1 MDFKNYLETS
11 WRLTLQYIVPL
22 ILLTLVL
29 FGLIIF
35 TLGILAPVAMAGY
48 MQSILFMLR
57 DGREPK
63 LQDLFSQ
70 MNLFLPLLGFG
81 FVVFIATTVGFILLL
96 IPGVLVILGV
106 SFTCIYM
113 LPLMTDQKL
122 GLIDAIK
129 TSYAMSMKGSIAD
142 HVVMIIIFL
151 GIVMIGNA
159 VFIGSLFTKAGKH
172 SGGIYIRFTRVSS
185 SLVTLETFEKCLILF
200 KFKAGEDFNHRHT
213 LSISRIKI

>member
-159 VFIGSLFTKAGKH
+159 VFIGSLFTQPLATVFLLLVYDGKIRGENVPNKA
-172 SGGIYIRFTRVSS
+172 
-185 SLVTLETFEKCLILF
+185 
-200 KFKAGEDFNHRHT
+200 
-213 LSISRIKI
+213 

>member
-1 MDFKNYLETS
+1 MDFKTYLENS

-35 TLGILAPVAMAGY
+35 TLGILAPVVLAGY
-48 MQSILFMLR
+48 MQSILYMLR

-81 FVVFIATTVGFILLL
+81 VVVFLATAVGFVLLI
-96 IPGVLVILGV
+96 IPGVMVMFGI

-122 GLIDAIK
+122 GLIDAVK
-129 TSYAMSMKGSIAD
+129 TSYAMSMKGSLAD
-142 HVVMIIIFL
+142 HFVMIIIFF
-151 GIVMIGNA
+151 GIIMIGNA
-159 VFIGSLFTKAGKH
+159 VFIGSLFAHPLATVFLLMV
-172 SGGIYIRFTRVSS
+172 YD
-185 SLVTLETFEKCLILF
+185 EK
-200 KFKAGEDFNHRHT
+200 
-213 LSISRIKI
+213 IKEKVPNNI

>member
-11 WRLTLQYIVPL
+11 WSLTLQYIVPL
-22 ILLTLVL
+22 ILLTLVF
-29 FGLIIF
+29 FGLTIF

-81 FVVFIATTVGFILLL
+81 IVVFIATAVGFILLV
-96 IPGVLVILGV
+96 IPGVLVVFGV

-122 GLIDAIK
+122 GLMDAVK
-129 TSYAMSMKGSIAD
+129 TSYAMSVKGSITD
-142 HVVMIIIFL
+142 HFVMIIIFV
-151 GIVMIGNA
+151 GIIMIGNA
-159 VFIGSLFTKAGKH
+159 VFIGSLFTQPLATVFLLL
-172 SGGIYIRFTRVSS
+172 IYDEKINDLPIDLQSLTRQ
-185 SLVTLETFEKCLILF
+185 KN
-200 KFKAGEDFNHRHT
+200 G
-213 LSISRIKI
+213 

>member
-1 MDFKNYLETS
+1 MDFKHYLETS
-11 WRLTLQYIVPL
+11 WSLTLQYIVPL

-70 MNLFLPLLGFG
+70 MNLFFPLLGFG
-81 FVVFIATTVGFILLL
+81 LVVFIATTVGFILLL

-129 TSYAMSMKGSIAD
+129 TSYAMSIKGSIAD
-142 HVVMIIIFL
+142 HFVMIIIFL

-159 VFIGSLFTKAGKH
+159 VFI
-172 SGGIYIRFTRVSS
+172 
-185 SLVTLETFEKCLILF
+185 
-200 KFKAGEDFNHRHT
+200 
-213 LSISRIKI
+213 

>member
-1 MDFKNYLETS
+1 MDFKTYLENS

-35 TLGILAPVAMAGY
+35 TLGILAPVVLAGY
-48 MQSILFMLR
+48 MQSILYMLR

-81 FVVFIATTVGFILLL
+81 VVVFLATAVGFVLLV
-96 IPGVLVILGV
+96 IPGVMVMFGI

-122 GLIDAIK
+122 GLIDAVK
-129 TSYAMSMKGSIAD
+129 TSYDMSMKGSLAD
-142 HVVMIIIFL
+142 HFVMIIIFF
-151 GIVMIGNA
+151 GIIMIGNA
-159 VFIGSLFTKAGKH
+159 VFIGSLFAHPLATVFLLMV
-172 SGGIYIRFTRVSS
+172 YD
-185 SLVTLETFEKCLILF
+185 EK
-200 KFKAGEDFNHRHT
+200 
-213 LSISRIKI
+213 IKEKVPNNI

>member
-1 MDFKNYLETS
+1 M
-11 WRLTLQYIVPL
+11 QYIVPL

-35 TLGILAPVAMAGY
+35 TLGIFAPVAMAGY

-70 MNLFLPLLGFG
+70 MNLFFPLLGFG

-129 TSYAMSMKGSIAD
+129 TSYAMSIKGSIAD
-142 HVVMIIIFL
+142 HFVMIIIFL

-159 VFIGSLFTKAGKH
+159 VFIGSLFTQPLATVFLLLVYDGK
-172 SGGIYIRFTRVSS
+172 IR
-185 SLVTLETFEKCLILF
+185 
-200 KFKAGEDFNHRHT
+200 GESVPINA
-213 LSISRIKI
+213 